1 MLRLPLSVSPYQ
13 MINILTGLV
22 IVMVFIY
29 SGIFSTGDGYYPVE
43 CAHISVYGEDCP
55 TCGLSRSFSE
65 MVRGN
70 FSSASEYNRN
80 GPLLFAFF
88 ISQLLLRTIAGLVLH
103 RMERTGAGNTG
114 VVNAPSEGRSGT
126 RYRGSADLKKKTL
139 VLSDAAV
146 SFVLFIVCFR
156 NLLVFWQ

>member
-13 MINILTGLV
+13 MINILTGLA
-22 IVMVFIY
+22 IVLIFVY
-29 SGIFSTGDGYYPVE
+29 SGIYNTGDSYYQVE
-43 CAHISVYGEDCP
+43 CAHISIYGEDCP

-70 FSSASEYNRN
+70 FSAASDYNRN

-88 ISQLLLRTIAGLVLH
+88 VSQLVMRTIAGVLLL
-103 RMERTGAGNTG
+103 RMERISTGKKRLI
-114 VVNAPSEGRSGT
+114 NAPSESRSGT
-126 RYRGSADLKKKTL
+126 RYRGSANLKKKTL
-139 VLSDAAV
+139 VLSDAAA
-146 SFVLFIVCFR
+146 SFVLFFVCFR

>member
-13 MINILTGLV
+13 LINILTGLV
-22 IVMVFIY
+22 IVLIFTY
-29 SGIFSTGDGYYPVE
+29 SGIFNTGDGYYPVE
-43 CAHISVYGEDCP
+43 CAHVSIYGEDCP
-55 TCGLSRSFSE
+55 TCGLSKSFSE

-88 ISQLLLRTIAGLVLH
+88 ISQLFLRTIAGVLLL
-103 RMERTGAGNTG
+103 RMERISTGNPG
-114 VVNAPSEGRSGT
+114 VINAPSESRSGA
-126 RYRGSADLKKKTL
+126 RYRSSADLKKKTL
-139 VLSDAAV
+139 VLSDAAI
-146 SFVLFIVCFR
+146 SFFLFIVCFR

>member
-1 MLRLPLSVSPYQ
+1 

-29 SGIFSTGDGYYPVE
+29 SGIFSTDDDYYPVD
-43 CAHISVYGEDCP
+43 CAHVSVYGEDCP

-80 GPLLFAFF
+80 GPLLFVFF
-88 ISQLLLRTIAGLVLH
+88 VSQLFMRTIAGLVLH
-103 RMERTGAGNTG
+103 RMERTGTGNTG
-114 VVNAPSEGRSGT
+114 LINIPLKGRSGT
-126 RYRGSADLKKKTL
+126 RYPGSADLKKKTV
-139 VLSDAAV
+139 VLSDAV
-146 SFVLFIVCFR
+146 TSFVLFIVCFR
-156 NLLVFWQ
+156 NLLIFWQ

>member
-22 IVMVFIY
+22 IVLVFIY
-29 SGIFSTGDGYYPVE
+29 SGIFNTGDGYYPVE
-43 CAHISVYGEDCP
+43 CAHVSVYGEDCP
-55 TCGLSRSFSE
+55 TCGLSKSFSE
-65 MVRGN
+65 MIRGN

-88 ISQLLLRTIAGLVLH
+88 VSQLFLRTIAGVLLL
-103 RMERTGAGNTG
+103 RMERISTGNTG
-114 VVNAPSEGRSGT
+114 VINAPSESRSGT
-126 RYRGSADLKKKTL
+126 RYRGSADLNKKTL

-146 SFVLFIVCFR
+146 SFVLFIACFR

>member
-1 MLRLPLSVSPYQ
+1 MLRLPLSFSPYQ

-22 IVMVFIY
+22 IVLIFIY

-43 CAHISVYGEDCP
+43 CAHISIYGEDCP

-88 ISQLLLRTIAGLVLH
+88 ISQLFLRTIAGVFLL
-103 RMERTGAGNTG
+103 RMERISTVNPG
-114 VVNAPSEGRSGT
+114 VINAPSESRSNI
-126 RYRGSADLKKKTL
+126 RGHCSADQKKKTL
-139 VLSDAAV
+139 VFSDAAV

-156 NLLVFWQ
+156 NLLVLWI

>member
-29 SGIFSTGDGYYPVE
+29 SGIFNTGDGYYPVE
-43 CAHISVYGEDCP
+43 CAHVSIYGEDCP
-55 TCGLSRSFSE
+55 TCGLSKSFSE
-65 MVRGN
+65 MVKGN

-88 ISQLLLRTIAGLVLH
+88 ISQLFLRTIAGVFLL
-103 RMERTGAGNTG
+103 RMERISTRNPGEI
-114 VVNAPSEGRSGT
+114 NAPLESRSGT
-126 RYRGSADLKKKTL
+126 RYPGSADQKKKTL
-139 VLSDAAV
+139 IFSDAAV

>member
-1 MLRLPLSVSPYQ
+1 MPRLPLSFSPYQ

-43 CAHISVYGEDCP
+43 CAHVSVYVEDCR

-88 ISQLLLRTIAGLVLH
+88 VSQLFMRAIAGLVLH
-103 RMERTGAGNTG
+103 RIEKTGTGNSG
-114 VVNAPSEGRSGT
+114 VINAQSESRSGT
-126 RYRGSADLKKKTL
+126 RYPGSADQKKKTL
-139 VLSDAAV
+139 VFSDAAV
-146 SFVLFIVCFR
+146 SFVLFIACFR

>member
-1 MLRLPLSVSPYQ
+1 MLRLLLSVSPYQ

-29 SGIFSTGDGYYPVE
+29 SGIFSTDDDYYPVE
-43 CAHISVYGEDCP
+43 CAHVSVYGEDCP

-80 GPLLFAFF
+80 GPLLFVFF
-88 ISQLLLRTIAGLVLH
+88 VSQLFLRTIAGLVLH
-103 RMERTGAGNTG
+103 RMEKIGAGNKG
-114 VVNAPSEGRSGT
+114 VISTPSESRSGA
-126 RYRGSADLKKKTL
+126 RYSSSADLKKKTL

-156 NLLVFWQ
+156 NLLIFWQ

>member
-1 MLRLPLSVSPYQ
+1 
-13 MINILTGLV
+13 MINLMTGLI
-22 IVMVFIY
+22 IVLIFIY
-29 SGIFSTGDGYYPVE
+29 SGIFNTGDGYYQVE
-43 CAHISVYGEDCP
+43 CAHIAIYGEDCP

-88 ISQLLLRTIAGLVLH
+88 AFQLFMRTIAGVLLL
-103 RMERTGAGNTG
+103 RMERISTGNTG
-114 VVNAPSEGRSGT
+114 VISTPSESRSGT
-126 RYRGSADLKKKTL
+126 RYRLSVDMKKKTL
-139 VLSDAAV
+139 VLSDAAA
-146 SFVLFIVCFR
+146 SFVLFFVCFR

>member
-1 MLRLPLSVSPYQ
+1 
-13 MINILTGLV
+13 MINILTGLI
-22 IVMVFIY
+22 IVLVFIY
-29 SGIFSTGDGYYPVE
+29 SGIFGTGDDYYPVE
-43 CAHISVYGEDCP
+43 CAHVSFYGEDCP

-80 GPLLFAFF
+80 GPLLFTFF
-88 ISQLLLRTIAGLVLH
+88 VSQLFMRAVAGLVLH
-103 RMERTGAGNTG
+103 RMGRTGAGYTG
-114 VVNAPSEGRSGT
+114 VINAPSESRSGT
-126 RYRGSADLKKKTL
+126 GYRGSADQKKKTL